1 MPRKR
6 KEALHPPVDP
16 AEVAPQAEDGKKAEK
31 KKNKNPEAHRR
42 IRNVAFVLIVV
53 FLLGIIAS
61 MVASQLLPEYEI
73 LSLPRKAIAT
83 VMQPIQQ
90 TFSTGTGWFFE
101 YIQRL
106 KLRNNIEYE
115 YEKLYDKYDDLLSQV
130 MLVNELQQQLDEYS
144 DLMNE
149 MQTHSQFDGVPAKV
163 ISTDSTNYFSALQI
177 NIGSNQGIQDYMA
190 VVKSGGLVGYTY
202 NVTPTT
208 AMVQTIINSDTS
220 IPALIDSTRYQGT
233 VKGTMGVT
241 GDASCRMYYLNESH
255 LPRQGD
261 LVVTSGVGVE
271 FPKGIPIGYVREST
285 RGMEEGKS
293 YVVIEPIV
301 DFERIEYVIV
311 YRYVPTYA
319 EQAEQRDESTLTY
332 TGLPTQRPIPTFML
346 SGNEGFNVSETATP
360 GPGEET
366 VIEETPV
373 PEITPDPDMTPDPD
387 ATDAPEATPTVAN
400 LSYDDIPGT
409 PTPLPTPTPQ
419 PTPSPTPT
427 FSLNSLTQEGEE

>member
-202 NVTPTT
+202 NVTPTGGHLRRGCG
-208 AMVQTIINSDTS
+208 V
-220 IPALIDSTRYQGT
+220 PQGH
-233 VKGTMGVT
+233 
-241 GDASCRMYYLNESH
+241 SH
-255 LPRQGD
+255 RLRSGKHPRHG
-261 LVVTSGVGVE
+261 
-271 FPKGIPIGYVREST
+271 
-285 RGMEEGKS
+285 RGQ
-293 YVVIEPIV
+293 VL
-301 DFERIEYVIV
+301 RCH
-311 YRYVPTYA
+311 
-319 EQAEQRDESTLTY
+319 
-332 TGLPTQRPIPTFML
+332 
-346 SGNEGFNVSETATP
+346 
-360 GPGEET
+360 
-366 VIEETPV
+366 
-373 PEITPDPDMTPDPD
+373 
-387 ATDAPEATPTVAN
+387 
-400 LSYDDIPGT
+400 
-409 PTPLPTPTPQ
+409 
-419 PTPSPTPT
+419 
-427 FSLNSLTQEGEE
+427 